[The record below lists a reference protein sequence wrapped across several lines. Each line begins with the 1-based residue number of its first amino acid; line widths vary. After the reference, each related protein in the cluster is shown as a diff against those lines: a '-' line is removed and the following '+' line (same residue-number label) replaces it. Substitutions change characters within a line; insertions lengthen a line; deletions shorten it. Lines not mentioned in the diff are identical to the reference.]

1 MVILKLRVKGWRA
14 WSDFTLELQPRLNLI
29 CGPNESGKSS
39 LREAMMAAVSQPS
52 RPGGNSRFHKVK
64 PWGSA
69 KTTTEVEL
77 IFHHGEAEWFV
88 KRVFF
93 GKGCELCKQGKVV
106 AREGSVLNELSE
118 VVGNAGLSALMSTQG
133 ERNLAPIPAELR
145 PHLSTAEAIS
155 PGLPWLETTLDEL
168 SKQYWTEKRSQPRE
182 QLKAASDARLEA
194 ERVLHELRK
203 KLAEVDRASE
213 QIGMLDLDLEALRA
227 REREL
232 ETRLEREQEALQTER
247 QELARQVQE
256 LVTWQQDHQR
266 FQHQLAAELAR
277 QTEHDQR
284 VAALRERMGPTPER
298 DEIEALQHRLRY
310 CEAWLAE
317 LLTRTLTDLRAP
329 APQAL
334 QALEGLLERRARL
347 TELLARL
354 QGLASAQAELERRQQ
369 EASSVQGTVAEL
381 EERILRQRQLVE
393 EHHRERERQAE
404 LGREA
409 ERLTQVMGKCEEQRQ
424 AVLALHAAHET
435 HLEDVRNSQQDLGEE
450 PSRASLDALRG
461 RARSC
466 QLLAWRTERDQLQ
479 SQTLPDVAAL
489 EALEERVKR
498 LREAQ
503 ELAQSALDPGELER
517 EVEELRAAHAEA
529 AQKRAMA
536 EELQP
541 LQEGVG
547 RWQGLMPVLRQRH
560 RESLEYE
567 ERKAELKAR
576 MGEKPDRGAPDELRA
591 RLRAVEAREQQQRQQ
606 ELDALKVP
614 ARATLDEADVAVKT
628 CQAALELA
636 QRTTRAPQMALLGLV
651 VGVAL
656 GFVAYKVVGAAVAGL
671 VGAVLGFVLG
681 GNAGAVKAA
690 QARFEESSARLK
702 SLLTDHGLDSVDA
715 ARARLER
722 RATLE
727 AGLRSLPVPDSMPD
741 LTMVEVQREL
751 KELPARIEAAEARLR
766 EDTQRYEQH
775 EQAYADLLQTNPE
788 AAVEACREQLEAVAR
803 TFPEALRPAI
813 PRVGEDG
820 ELAPALARLAELAGA
835 PTPVEGRRAESEAR
849 TRLDGATERL
859 QVARGEGK
867 GRAKA
872 LRDKLK
878 LEAGLA
884 QEGIPARLAELE
896 AQLVDGGSAAAREL
910 VASVRTRLEAL
921 EREGFSDADLEG
933 VEWEGL
939 EGLGLDELR
948 QLLKTTQAEFEA
960 AEEAW
965 KKATADYQH
974 RSKDHLALV
983 ARNPEGALQQAVE
996 QLRKLG
1002 MAVPAEGWLAAV
1014 QTGDPSLASQRE
1026 DLTVRLDELTARL
1039 TAEDP
1044 RPHFEELEKLLAEAA
1059 TETTQKAGGQ
1069 GLQAGQVE
1077 QQWEEVKRAAAA
1089 LELTPGDVEAMTA
1102 ACRQGLE
1109 EAESLS
1115 AAMFTEFGSEDVEE
1129 LRVRSLRAAELSARL
1144 ESQPACAP
1152 EHLAE
1157 LRAAC
1162 ESFESVE
1169 ALTEEALVKERQEL
1183 EARVARLEKA
1193 WEGANRAFAEQQ
1205 GELEQLLAE
1214 GPEEAVRTVRG
1225 ELERLA
1231 TEHPD
1236 EASVLP
1242 KLEQAQQR
1250 MAAIDQLLKS
1260 EGGGETPYEQALGA
1274 LKTLRAEAG
1283 ELRSRSDTL
1292 LGTIQSERHI
1302 YHHQTR
1308 AEEAYRRADAEWREV
1323 LLEAEAIQLL
1333 KDYIT
1338 DAKADLEADLVGPL
1352 RSRLNPHLHRLTQ
1365 GRYHS
1370 IDLTADFTA
1379 DQLAGAGNLK
1389 APIGDLSVGTQE
1401 QLAFLSRVSLA
1412 QLLSEQ
1418 ERMVVIFDDNLV
1430 HTDGARLEIAS
1441 EILLECAETCQVLLF
1456 TCHPERFGRL
1466 QEVAHRVEL
1475 PTLVGV

>member
-1 MVILKLRVKGWRA
+1 MVIHKLRVKGWRA
-14 WSDFTLELQPRLNLI
+14 WADFTLELQPRLNLI

-39 LREAMMAAVSQPS
+39 LQEAMLAALTQGA
-52 RPGGNSRFHKVK
+52 RPGGRHRLHSVK
-64 PWGSA
+64 PWGST
-69 KTTTEVEL
+69 KTATEVEL
-77 IFHHGEAEWFV
+77 TFHHGEAEWFV

-93 GKGCELCKQGKVV
+93 GKGCELRKQGKVV
-106 AREGSVLNELSE
+106 AREASVLTELTE
-118 VVGNAGLSALMSTQG
+118 VVGNAGLTALLSTQG
-133 ERNLAPIPAELR
+133 ERNLAPIPAALR
-145 PHLSTAEAIS
+145 PHLSTTEAIS

-182 QLKAASDARLEA
+182 LLKAAGDARLEA

-203 KLAEVDRASE
+203 NLADVDRASQE
-213 QIGMLDLDLEALRA
+213 IGMLDLDLEALRG

-232 ETRLEREQEALQTER
+232 EARLEREQEALQTER
-247 QELARQVQE
+247 RELALQVQE
-256 LVTWQQDHQR
+256 LVTWQQDNQR

-277 QTEHDQR
+277 QSEHDQR
-284 VAALRERMGPTPER
+284 VAALRERMGPTPDR
-298 DEIEALQHRLRY
+298 GEIEALQHRLRY

-329 APQAL
+329 APEAL

-347 TELLARL
+347 TELLERL
-354 QGLASAQAELERRQQ
+354 SQLASAQAELERRQQ
-369 EASSVQGTVAEL
+369 EASSFQGTVAEL
-381 EERILRQRQLVE
+381 EERLRRQRELVE
-393 EHHRERERQAE
+393 EHQRERERQAE

-409 ERLTQVMGKCEEQRQ
+409 EHLTQVMAKCEEQRQ
-424 AVLALHAAHET
+424 VVLELHAAHLAYVDE
-435 HLEDVRNSQQDLGEE
+435 VQQSERGLGEE
-450 PSRASLDALRG
+450 PSRESLDALRG

-466 QLLAWRTERDQLQ
+466 QVMAWRTEREQLR
-479 SQTLPDVAAL
+479 SQPLPDVAAL

-503 ELAQSALDPGELER
+503 ELAQAVLDPGELEK
-517 EVEELRAAHAEA
+517 EVEELRAAHVLAAER
-529 AQKRAMA
+529 RAMA

-541 LQEGVG
+541 LQEGVK
-547 RWQGLMPVLRQRH
+547 RWQGLMPTLRQRH

-567 ERKAELKAR
+567 ERRAELKAR

-591 RLRAVEAREQQQRQQ
+591 RLRAVEAREQQLRKQ
-606 ELDALKVP
+606 EIEALKVP
-614 ARATLDEADVAVKT
+614 ARSRLDEADVAVKT

-636 QRTTRAPQMALLGLV
+636 QKSGRGAQMALLGLV

-656 GFVAYKVVGAAVAGL
+656 GFAAYKVVGAAVAGL
-671 VGAVLGFVLG
+671 VGAVIGFVLG

-690 QARFEESSARLK
+690 QVAFEESSARLK
-702 SLLTDHGLDSVDA
+702 SLLADHGLDSVDA
-715 ARARLER
+715 ARNRLEH
-722 RATLE
+722 RAILE

-741 LTMVEVQREL
+741 LTTAEVRREL
-751 KELPARIEAAEARLR
+751 QELPARIEEAEARLR
-766 EDTQRYEQH
+766 EDTQRYEKH
-775 EQAYADLLQTNPE
+775 EKELEELLQSNPE
-788 AAVEACREQLEAVAR
+788 AGVEACREQLEAVAR
-803 TFPEALRPAI
+803 TFPEALRPSI

-820 ELAPALARLAELAGA
+820 ELALALARIAELAGA
-835 PTPVEGRRAESEAR
+835 PPLEEAR
-849 TRLDGATERL
+849 RMEAEAKSRLDAASERL
-859 QVARGEGK
+859 QVSRGEAK

-878 LEAGLA
+878 LEAGLTE
-884 QEGIPARLAELE
+884 EGIPARLAELE
-896 AQLVDGGSAAAREL
+896 AQLPEGGSAAAREQ

-921 EREGFSDADLEG
+921 EREGFDDADLDP
-933 VEWEGL
+933 EGL

-948 QLLKTTQAEFEA
+948 TLLKATQAEVEV
-960 AEEAW
+960 AEETW
-965 KKATADYQH
+965 KKASLEYQS
-974 RSKDHLALV
+974 RSKEHMALV

-1014 QTGDPSLASQRE
+1014 QAGDPSLALQRQ
-1026 DLTVRLDELTARL
+1026 DVTVRLDELTARL

-1044 RPHFEELEKLLAEAA
+1044 RPHFEELQRMLADA
-1059 TETTQKAGGQ
+1059 TSETTQKAGGQ

-1089 LELTPGDVEAMTA
+1089 LDVAPGDVEAMTA
-1102 ACRQGLE
+1102 ACREALE
-1109 EAESLS
+1109 EAEARS
-1115 AAMFTEFGSEDVEE
+1115 AALFTEFGSEDVEE
-1129 LRVRSLRAAELSARL
+1129 LRARSLRAAELSARL

-1152 EHLAE
+1152 ERLAE

-1162 ESFESVE
+1162 ESCASVE

-1183 EARVARLEKA
+1183 EARVARVEKA

-1205 GELEQLLAE
+1205 GELERLLA
-1214 GPEEAVRTVRG
+1214 GDPEEAVRTVRG

-1231 TEHPD
+1231 SEHAD
-1236 EASVLP
+1236 EASVLS
-1242 KLEQAQQR
+1242 KLGQAQQR
-1250 MAAIDQLLKS
+1250 VAAIDQLLKS
-1260 EGGGETPYEQALGA
+1260 EGGGESGYEQALGA
-1274 LKTLRAEAG
+1274 LKALRAEAG

-1333 KDYIT
+1333 KDYIAE
-1338 DAKADLEADLVGPL
+1338 AKEALEADLVGPL
-1352 RSRLNPHLHRLTQ
+1352 RSRLDTHLHRLTQ
-1365 GRYHS
+1365 GRYHGV
-1370 IDLTADFTA
+1370 DLAPDFTA
-1379 DQLAGAGNLK
+1379 EQLAGAGALK

-1430 HTDGARLEIAS
+1430 HTDGVRLEIAS